1 MIDVWNTLESAFDVI
16 IGNLRTAE
24 KDLPEHK
31 IQTINGGLSLM
42 DFLLFE
48 NQAIN
53 GAIVCQNLQRRA
65 YNSPD
70 KLDQNYRNL
79 AKQGY
84 ATEQDGLFSVTDK
97 GRALYLDYFAQKA
110 NAYAK
115 VTLLSEDDF
124 TDFINFL
131 EKGYE
136 AGKVAEKPAHKPS
149 MVIGNDFYT
158 TIGGGQLGTLLGWIN
173 LFELYRDDVHASA
186 WQNAGLTGIQI
197 EALTQIWRD
206 VANTIEAL
214 SDDLAFRGYTPEEYQ
229 EAIDALASKGLLD
242 VNNGHYTLTEKGVNL
257 REQIEIDTDSL
268 FNTFCAETYSTEELA
283 NFERIIGIIKTS

>member
-24 KDLPEHK
+24 KNLPEHE
-31 IQTINGGLSLM
+31 IQAIDGGLSLM

-48 NQAIN
+48 NQAIS
-53 GAIVCQNLQRRA
+53 GEIVCKNLQRRA

-79 AKQGY
+79 VKHSY
-84 ATEQDGLFSVTDK
+84 ATEDEGLFSITPE
-97 GRALYLDYFAQKA
+97 GCSAYLDYFAQKA

-115 VTLLSEDDF
+115 VTLLSENDF
-124 TDFINFL
+124 TGLINFL

-136 AGKVAEKPAHKPS
+136 AGKIAEKPVHKPS
-149 MVIGNDFYT
+149 MVLGKDFYT
-158 TIGGGQLGTLLGWIN
+158 TIGGGQLGTMLGWIN

-197 EALTQIWRD
+197 ESLTQIWRD
-206 VANTIEAL
+206 VAHTIEEL
-214 SDDLAFRGYTPEEYQ
+214 SDDLAFRGYTLAEYQ
-229 EAIDALASKGLLD
+229 VALDDLVSKGLLTVTD
-242 VNNGHYTLTEKGVNL
+242 NQYTLSEQGVAL
-257 REQIEIDTDSL
+257 REQIEVDTDTL
-268 FNTFCAETYSTEELA
+268 FNTFCVDTYSAEDLA
-283 NFERIIGIIKTS
+283 NFERIIRVIKNS